1 MNSYSKVYGHDDLY
15 RDNTTG
21 AVINTD
27 KSLFENTR
35 KSKSAA
41 GIIKNL
47 QQDVDILKSEL
58 SEIKD
63 LLREIAGK

>member
-1 MNSYSKVYGHDDLY
+1 MNKFSKVEGHDDLY

-21 AVINTD
+21 AIINTD
-27 KSLFENTR
+27 KSLFEN
-35 KSKSAA
+35 SKRSSSAS

-47 QQDVDILKSEL
+47 QSDVETLKGDL
-58 SEIKD
+58 SEIKN

>member
-1 MNSYSKVYGHDDLY
+1 MNNYSKVYGHDDLY
-15 RDNTTG
+15 RDNATG

-47 QQDVDILKSEL
+47 QQDVDILKNEL
-58 SEIKD
+58 SEIKN

>member
-1 MNSYSKVYGHDDLY
+1 MNNYSKVYGHDDLY
-15 RDNTTG
+15 RDNVTG

-58 SEIKD
+58 SEIKN

>member
-1 MNSYSKVYGHDDLY
+1 MNNYSKVYGHEDLY
-15 RDNTTG
+15 RDNSTG
-21 AVINTD
+21 AIINID
-27 KSLFENTR
+27 KSLFDSTK
-35 KSKSAA
+35 KSKSAS

-47 QQDVDILKSEL
+47 QEDVEILKSEL

>member
-1 MNSYSKVYGHDDLY
+1 MNNYSKVYGHEDLY
-15 RDNTTG
+15 RDNSTG
-21 AVINTD
+21 AIINID
-27 KSLFENTR
+27 KSLFDGTK
-35 KSKSAA
+35 KSKSAS

-47 QQDVDILKSEL
+47 QEDVEILKSEL

>member
-1 MNSYSKVYGHDDLY
+1 MNNYSKVYGHDDLF

-27 KSLFENTR
+27 KSLFENSR
-35 KSKSAA
+35 KSKSATSA
-41 GIIKNL
+41 IKNL
-47 QQDVDILKSEL
+47 QQDVDTLKSEL
-58 SEIKD
+58 SEIKN